1 MSHWTEAELR
11 KKVRSVLDGRRPLR
25 VVQAGDPVLRTPA
38 LRYEGQLPESL
49 LHDLLD
55 AMRAHLPGIGVGLA
69 APQIGIPLAIAVIED
84 PAEVSP
90 AIAVA
95 RERAPQPV
103 LELINPEVTPI
114 GDELAVHYE
123 GCLSVEGWAAA
134 VARHRRIELR
144 TTDRHGE
151 QLSME
156 LSGWSA
162 RIAQH
167 ETDHLAGVLYLD
179 RAEIRSLSSI
189 SNRDALWN
197 DPTPM
202 RAAAELGFALG
213 STAASTAV
221 SPRTL
226 LDDTDPAALFTPV
239 DVAGLKLRNR
249 FVMAPMTR
257 RFSPAGVPD
266 KDVAAY
272 YARRASSLGL
282 IVTEGTYVDEP
293 SAGSSSRVPRLY
305 GEHALTGWRRVV
317 DAVHAEGGLILPQL
331 WHLGADRRA
340 GAPPVHDAPV
350 VSPSGVDGTGR
361 AIGEPAGSETIEE
374 VVASFVRAAVDAQ
387 QVGFDGI
394 ELHGAHGYL
403 LDQFHWEATNRR
415 IDGYGVDVAGRVRLS
430 AEVVGAIRDAVGP
443 TFPIAFRFS
452 QWKGTDY
459 DAQIA
464 SDPDELAAF
473 LTPLADAGVSLFDVS
488 TRRYWQPAFDGS
500 ARTLAGWT
508 KHLTGRPVIA
518 LGSVGVAA
526 PFLGGDD
533 QTQQTLSLAPL
544 VRLLEQGEI
553 DLVGVGRAVLADPE
567 WAGKLAEGRPG
578 DIRPY
583 SKAVESIL
591 R

>member
-1 MSHWTEAELR
+1 MSRWTEAELR
-11 KKVRSVLDGRRPLR
+11 TKVQSMLDGPRPLR
-25 VVQAGDPVLRTPA
+25 IVQAGDPVLRTPA
-38 LRYEGQLPESL
+38 LRYEGQLPETL
-49 LHDLLD
+49 LHELLD
-55 AMRAHLPGIGVGLA
+55 AMRAHLPGVGVGLA

-90 AIAVA
+90 QIAAA

-103 LELINPEVTPI
+103 LELINPEITPI
-114 GDELAVHYE
+114 GDELAAHYE
-123 GCLSVEGWAAA
+123 GCLSVDGWAAV
-134 VARHRRIELR
+134 VARHRRVELT

-151 QLSME
+151 RLAIE
-156 LSGWSA
+156 LSGWAA

-167 ETDHLAGVLYLD
+167 ETDHLAGLLYLD
-179 RAEIRSLSSI
+179 RAETRSLSSVA
-189 SNRDALWN
+189 NRDALWN
-197 DPTPM
+197 DPAPM
-202 RAAAELGFALG
+202 RAAAELGFTLA
-213 STAASTAV
+213 SAAGGITV

-226 LDDTDPAALFTPV
+226 LDGTDPAALFTPV
-239 DVAGLKLRNR
+239 DIAGLKLRNR

-257 RFSPAGVPD
+257 QFSPDGVPD
-266 KDVAAY
+266 DDVAAY

-305 GEHALTGWRRVV
+305 GQHALAGWKRVV
-317 DAVHAEGGLILPQL
+317 DAVHAEGGLIFPQL
-331 WHLGADRRA
+331 WHLGAGRRA
-340 GAPPVHDAPV
+340 GTAPVADAPV

-361 AIGEPAGSETIEE
+361 SVGEPASDQTIDE
-374 VVASFVRAAVDAQ
+374 VVASFVRAALDAQ
-387 QVGFDGI
+387 QTGFDGI

-403 LDQFHWEATNRR
+403 LDQFHWDATNLRT
-415 IDGYGVDVAGRVRLS
+415 DGYGGDISGRVRLS
-430 AEVVGAIRDAVGP
+430 AEVVGAIREAVGP
-443 TFPIAFRFS
+443 AFPIAFRFS

-459 DAQIA
+459 DARIA
-464 SDPDELAAF
+464 ADPGELAAF
-473 LTPLADAGVSLFDVS
+473 LVPLADAGVSLFHVS
-488 TRRYWQPAFDGS
+488 TRRYWQAAFDDS

-526 PFLGGDD
+526 PFLGSDD
-533 QTQQTLSLAPL
+533 QTPQTLSLAPL
-544 VRLLEQGEI
+544 VRLIEQGEI

-567 WAGKLAEGRPG
+567 WAAKLADGRPG

-583 SKAVESIL
+583 DKTVESIL